1 MALLARGERLKVR
14 YQELESSKVENGK
27 LLERL
32 DYTHLQVLVVATYP
46 VHRICECDATSS
58 RQTVKA
64 EVPPQLTP
72 SPPPTHFKQ

>member
-1 MALLARGERLKVR
+1 MALLARGERFKVR

-32 DYTHLQVLVVATYP
+32 DYSHLQVLVVATHP

-64 EVPPQLTP
+64 GVPPPPQITP
-72 SPPPTHFKQ
+72 SPPTHPF